1 MAEALVALLPDRGVV
16 SVTGVDAAAFLDNL
30 VTNDLDGMD
39 AGAARFAALLNPQG
53 KILFEFFIVRT
64 AAGFL
69 LETQLDRAADLAKR
83 LQMYKL
89 RSKVEIANAP
99 GEIVVAASQGDV
111 RVRPPEAIAFQ
122 DPREPRLG
130 DRLLIPAPRIGGV
143 LDMMGAQ
150 RLTPAQY
157 DAQRIALG
165 VAEGGRDYVLGDT
178 FPHEANYDLLHGVS
192 FSKGCFV
199 GQEVVARMQNKTVVR
214 KRVVRVAGAGLVS
227 GGEVKLGE
235 AAIGTIGTTTGTD
248 ALAMVRLDRV
258 AEALDKG
265 AAVTAAGAPVA
276 VDAEALARY
285 REAVAK
291 RPVIDL

>member
-16 SVTGVDAAAFLDNL
+16 SVTGADAAQFLDNL
-30 VTNDLDGMD
+30 VTNDLEGM
-39 AGAARFAALLNPQG
+39 AEGAARFAALLNPQG
-53 KILFEFFIVRT
+53 KILFEFFVVRT

-89 RSKVEIANAP
+89 RSKVDVKSAP
-99 GEIVVAASQGDV
+99 GEIVVAVSQGGV
-111 RVRPPEAIAFQ
+111 RVRPPEAIAFE

-130 DRLLIPAPRIGGV
+130 DRLLIPAPFVGGV
-143 LDMMGAQ
+143 LDLMGAQ

-165 VAEGGRDYVLGDT
+165 IAEGGRDYVLGDT
-178 FPHEANYDLLHGVS
+178 FPHEANYDLRHGVS

-214 KRVVRVAGAGLVS
+214 KRVVRIGGKGFVS
-227 GGEVKLGE
+227 GGEVRVGE
-235 AAIGTIGTTTGTD
+235 AVIGTIGTTTGSE
-248 ALAMVRLDRV
+248 ALAMLRLDRV
-258 AEALDKG
+258 VEALDKG
-265 AAVTAAGAPVA
+265 IAVTAGDGPVVA
-276 VDAEALARY
+276 DADALAAY
-285 REAVAK
+285 RHAVAT